1 MNFSDNAMSAIL
13 LCSYIGIKKEMG
25 IKPFTLGEWN
35 VFLDRVIEHKREPA
49 CVLLQDLSFLK
60 EMGYTGEEIERIKEL
75 VSRGGSVAFELDDF
89 EKKGIGVVTLF
100 DKDYPVLLKRK
111 LKRKTPPVLFYAG
124 NIELAKKIGIAVAGS
139 RNVDKAGM
147 EFARKLAEKAAKERL
162 VIYSGGAKG
171 VDSISENTAIAAGGA
186 VVSFIADSLL
196 DKIKKKDIL
205 NFIEQGRML
214 LLSDVRPDAGFSA
227 ARAMNRNKY
236 IYASSYGAF
245 VVASD
250 YNKGG
255 TWTGAVEALKNGWAK
270 VLVWANETYA
280 GNVKLMEKGAE
291 AYEISEEKIYDVVTK
306 KADDFAQIDFFSLS
320 KAACVSEDK
329 TEYAGRK

>member
-13 LCSYIGIKKEMG
+13 LCSYIGIKKDAE
-25 IKPFTLGEWN
+25 IKPFSMGEWN
-35 VFLDRVIEHKREPA
+35 LFLDRVIEQKREPG
-49 CVLLQDLSFLK
+49 CVLSRDISFLRK
-60 EMGYTGEEIERIKEL
+60 MGYSGIEIDRIKEL

-89 EKKGIGVVTLF
+89 EKKGIGVATLF

-124 NIELAKKIGIAVAGS
+124 NIELAKKIGIAVVGA
-139 RNVDKAGM
+139 RNVDEAGM
-147 EFARKLAEKAAKERL
+147 EFTRKLAEKAAKERL

-171 VDSISENTAIAAGGA
+171 VDSISEKTAIAAGGA

-196 DKIKKKDIL
+196 AKIKKSDIL
-205 NFIEQGRML
+205 NDIERGKIL
-214 LLSDVRPDAGFSA
+214 LLSDVKPDVGFSA

-236 IYASSYGAF
+236 IYAASYGTF

-255 TWTGAVEALKNGWAK
+255 TWTGAVEALRNHWAK
-270 VLVWANETYA
+270 VLVWESDAYA
-280 GNVKLMEKGAE
+280 GNSKLIEKGAIP
-291 AYEISEEKIYDVVTK
+291 YDLSDEKIYDAVTK
-306 KADDFAQIDFFSLS
+306 KEESFDQLDFFNLS
-320 KAACVSEDK
+320 KAAYVSENK
-329 TEYAGRK
+329 TEYASKN